1 VSFTWTLGT
10 PFFFLLCIS
19 VSCMQGN
26 RNKEVIDFD
35 PEVEGTLRK
44 IRKKAKQKTQDHFVE
59 EVVQNT
65 MAAEANNPTKTLMD
79 YTVPYLAQLAVG
91 VV

>member
-1 VSFTWTLGT
+1 
-10 PFFFLLCIS
+10 
-19 VSCMQGN
+19 MQGN

-35 PEVEGTLRK
+35 PEVERTLRK

-79 YTVPYLAQLAVG
+79 YTIPSTASCGSSIMRPNIVM
-91 VV
+91 